1 MMISTSTIETGAI
14 KKGPDQI
21 TLTDRPYAK
30 TKNVCINYRT
40 SGSEVLLAYTSV
52 GTYTFTVPDGVT
64 RINYIMVGG
73 GGGGGKSLNDY
84 NYSGDI
90 RPLTGGN
97 FTRNCNALYAGGG
110 GGGGQL
116 VQGHFSAI
124 GGAVLTIQVG
134 KGGFQNF
141 ASNNCGRE
149 GPCGVTRY
157 GPTRSGVNSLG
168 QSGQPSIIK
177 VRCSTVY
184 NQIDIDNF
192 KAEGERIIRA
202 RGGHGGKNAN
212 LGYYYQPY
220 GSSISYWKSSGG
232 CGGHSWF
239 PKYRVDTRYS
249 TFYKVSPEL
258 CDPVNGSD
266 IRSYNCGYV
275 PYNCPFYK
283 FCPVKENY
291 RPWGMSRNG
300 WGNIISDKCYPR
312 IPETV
317 LDREAW
323 ECGPLADISGTAYT
337 QYYYP
342 GVDSRWKGIKYNPW
356 ENSGALGSK
365 YNALADIEYRWTE
378 HKCGGGGAGT
388 FGFGGN
394 YSSGLTCIYSNSLA
408 VLKYGQGRWNRN
420 CVRPTAAQNNI
431 FLAAD
436 PYSSQCIKGYCY
448 PYYGRQGYYDPQTVN
463 QAMPG
468 SGVPLFASSTGVNGI
483 GSKDLR
489 WDITVSNCAVWPQ
502 GYTVGTVGSIVNI
515 QGWGQ
520 GGAGGSSKRT
530 DLDTE
535 IKVKCCSGGLP
546 IYVTPAGAGGNSN
559 SPGNAGAVYISYQ
572 KRYNTSVYREIIEA
586 YQHLNCQELTGLT
599 EVPGPLYTPPAEFP
613 GINLSSLSTKILA
626 KNFLT
631 TTTTKVFDNP
641 YYREDLGP
649 IPGTGLGDG
658 SCNLPTYTR
667 TVTEIVPQA
676 GNSPLSMNSFY
687 GKCFFKIPAVNQT
700 CKPPPLPY
708 KVTDL
713 LPPAKS
719 RKVSLTI
726 TAWGGGGGGSGVVD
740 FPINNAVAAT
750 QGFGGGGGAGGGRI
764 QSSTFGDFSIGKCFT
779 CLRVSIGSGGS
790 SYAGGIITNYSPS
803 PAPKGTYTLS
813 GRDGTG
819 GDGGATYITCWSG
832 TPYGPNAT
840 NTLERYG
847 KYDYVRAQGGKG
859 GFGMAAYVTGKS
871 TGAHGGSSTYPGGL
885 QRYNSDGVNKC
896 GGGGGG
902 GGAGGAGQNGL
913 EDEGAVCGG
922 RGGYGVRT
930 RIPSAC
936 AYGYYGLQSAP
947 TQLVYVG
954 GGGGGGGT
962 VFIDS
967 YRNNNR
973 GGNRALGNG
982 GLCAST
988 YGGCGGTLLANLT
1001 AVTAIDGR
1009 SNLGQGGGGAGS
1021 FVALEVYFVP
1031 NVVVPGSKKNAGYT
1045 TPGAVVGAI
1054 GAASVGGTTSGA
1066 GFAIAAAIGY
1076 KFAASAS
1083 INVTGGQLDTR
1094 WRRSTTVA
1102 TISGGYGGSG
1112 GLLISYPWC
1121 VTGVLCD
1128 SDKRYYTYNLSGGCV
1143 SYVSNGVAYHY
1154 FRYSST
1160 IRDYVLLKK

>member
-14 KKGPDQI
+14 KKGPDR
-21 TLTDRPYAK
+21 LTFTDFGK
-30 TKNVCINYRT
+30 TPGYQT

-84 NYSGDI
+84 NYCGDI
-90 RPLTGGN
+90 RPLTGGY
-97 FTRNCNALYAGGG
+97 FTRNCRALYAGGG

-134 KGGFQNF
+134 KGGFQN
-141 ASNNCGRE
+141 SYYNNCGKE
-149 GPCGVTRY
+149 GPCGVTRL
-157 GPTRSGVNSLG
+157 GPTRSGLNSLG

-177 VRCSTVY
+177 VVCSTVY
-184 NQIDIDNF
+184 NQIDIDT
-192 KAEGERIIRA
+192 GTQGQRIIRA
-202 RGGHGGKNAN
+202 RGGSGGKNAN

-258 CDPVNGSD
+258 CNPGNGSD
-266 IRSYNCGYV
+266 IRSYICGYV
-275 PYNCPFYK
+275 PRDCPLYK

-300 WGNIISDKCYPR
+300 WGNITSDKCYPR
-312 IPETV
+312 LPETS

-323 ECGPLADISGTAYT
+323 DCGPLASISGTAYT
-337 QYYYP
+337 QYNYP

-356 ENSGALGSK
+356 ESSGALGSR
-365 YNALADIEYRWTE
+365 YNTLADIEYRWTE

-394 YSSGLTCIYSNSLA
+394 YSSGNTSTNSLA

-436 PYSSQCIKGYCY
+436 TYSGRCIRGYCY
-448 PYYGRQGYYDPQTVN
+448 PYYGSQGYYDAQTVN

-468 SGVPLFASSTGVNGI
+468 SGVPLFASSTGVNGVAA
-483 GSKDLR
+483 KDLR
-489 WDITVSNCAVWPQ
+489 WDITVSNCDVWPQ
-502 GYTVGTVGSIVNI
+502 GYTAGTVGSIVNI

-530 DLDTE
+530 DLDDE
-535 IKVKCCSGGLP
+535 IKVKYCSGGLP
-546 IYVTPAGAGGNSN
+546 TYVTPAGAGGNSD

-613 GINLSSLSTKILA
+613 GINLSSNATKILA

-631 TTTTKVFDNP
+631 TSTIRVFDNP
-641 YYREDLGP
+641 YYRADLGP

-667 TVTEIVPQA
+667 TITEIVPQA

-687 GKCFFKIPAVNQT
+687 GKCFFKVPKINQPDS
-700 CKPPPLPY
+700 PPIPY

-713 LPPAKS
+713 VPPASS

-726 TAWGGGGGGSGVVD
+726 TAWGGGGGGAGVVD
-740 FPINNAVAAT
+740 FLTRCAVVAT
-750 QGFGGGGGAGGGRI
+750 QGFGGGGGGGGGRI
-764 QSSTFGDFSIGKCFT
+764 QSKTLTDFAIATNFT
-779 CLRVSIGSGGS
+779 CLRVTIGAGGA
-790 SYAGGIITNYSPS
+790 SYAGGIITNYNRTT
-803 PAPKGTYTLS
+803 KEYTLS
-813 GRDGTG
+813 GGTG
-819 GDGGATYITCWSG
+819 CGSCGGCTYITCYSG
-832 TPYGPNAT
+832 TIQLPNPT
-840 NTLERYG
+840 NTADRYG
-847 KYDYVRAQGGKG
+847 KYNYVRAYGGG
-859 GFGMAAYVTGKS
+859 GGTGMGFSPKYKIPYGS
-871 TGAHGGSSTYPGGL
+871 RGGSSTYPGGL
-885 QRYNSDGVNKC
+885 QRYNSDGVNYC

-930 RIPSAC
+930 RILTSAN
-936 AYGYYGLQSAP
+936 SSEF
-947 TQLVYVG
+947 VYVG

-982 GLCAST
+982 GLCASK

-1001 AVTAIDGR
+1001 AVKAIDGAA
-1009 SNLGQGGGGAGS
+1009 NFGQGGGGAGS

-1094 WRRSTTVA
+1094 WRASTSVA
-1102 TISGGYGGSG
+1102 RISGGAGGSG
-1112 GLLISYPWC
+1112 GLLITYPWC
-1121 VTGVLCD
+1121 VNGVRCA
-1128 SDKRYYTYNLSGGCV
+1128 SDNRYYTYNLSGGCTF
-1143 SYVSNGVAYHY
+1143 YVSNGVAYHY

-1160 IRDYVLLKK
+1160 IRDYVLRKF